1 VRRKYVFFVKFDSKI
16 NLLHNLSPK
25 KVEKALRYMDAAGL
39 ELKDFW
45 LHSNLEEQDEA
56 K

>member
-1 VRRKYVFFVKFDSKI
+1 MCR
-16 NLLHNLSPK
+16 LSPK
-25 KVEKALRYMDAAGL
+25 KVAKALRYINTEGL

-45 LHSNLEEQDEA
+45 LHSNLEELDEA